1 MTKKTQKTLNHP
13 IALTPEEIVAQLRIL
28 RDQMPTQPAPVKRG
42 RSPLHSVDARF
53 VQAAVNAAGTSEGV
67 TVALGRTGEDLQ
79 QEIDMAGRWT
89 AVSDELRS
97 LLLEVLTGNA
107 ARRQRLGLAALQTYQ
122 ICQQLARDGERHSGL
137 AVHIEEMRRL
147 NRFGRRR
154 ARADADAD
162 AAPSPDA

>member
-1 MTKKTQKTLNHP
+1 MTKKPQKTLNRP

-28 RDQMPTQPAPVKRG
+28 REQMPDQPTPVQKG
-42 RSPLHSVDARF
+42 RSPLHSVNPHF
-53 VQAAVNAAGTSEGV
+53 VQAAVNAAGTSESV
-67 TVALGRTGEDLQ
+67 TVALGRTGEELQ
-79 QEIDMAGRWT
+79 QEIDMDGRWT

-97 LLLEVLTGNA
+97 ILLEVLTGNA

-122 ICQQLARDGERHSGL
+122 ICQQLARDDERHAGL

-154 ARADADAD
+154 RKAEAEAD